1 MLLFVGGTVAA
12 FRSLPE
18 STHLGRYD
26 LLALVA
32 LVAVPANVV
41 LNGMRSLVA
50 ARLLGSSPSVGA
62 CVRVSIISAAANLLP
77 IPGAFLVRV
86 QWLKE
91 IGAGYGAATLS
102 SAMLASAWIGVTAV
116 LAGAMQLGAGG
127 NLWLGATVMAVGL
140 VALSASWVVLRSQ
153 ASTRAAAAAALRLL
167 AIESL
172 VALLAAGRMY
182 LVIVAMGVAVNLS
195 QALALTLGSVVASAA
210 GVFPGGLGLR
220 EAVCA
225 GLGPLVG
232 LPASVSFVAAAID
245 RLLGLATMLPVT
257 LYLTVRSR

>member
-1 MLLFVGGTVAA
+1 
-12 FRSLPE
+12 
-18 STHLGRYD
+18 
-26 LLALVA
+26 
-32 LVAVPANVV
+32 V

-62 CVRVSIISAAANLLP
+62 CIRVSIISAAANLLP
-77 IPGAFLVRV
+77 IPGAFMVRV

-102 SAMLASAWIGVTAV
+102 SAMLAGAWIGVTAV
-116 LAGAMQLGAGG
+116 LAGVVQLGAGG
-127 NLWLGATVMAVGL
+127 TLWFGATLLGTGL
-140 VALSASWVVLRSQ
+140 AALGASWVVLRSQ
-153 ASTRAAAAAALRLL
+153 ASARGAAIVGLELL
-167 AIESL
+167 VIESL
-172 VALLAAGRMY
+172 TALVAAGRMY
-182 LVIVAMGVAVNLS
+182 LVIVAMGVAVNLA

-232 LPASVSFVAAAID
+232 QPASVSFMAAAVD
-245 RLLGLATMLPVT
+245 RLLGLAAMLPVT
-257 LYLTVRSR
+257 LYLTVRPQ